1 MTHEQAIERL
11 DEFVSGELPDIE
23 TRLVERHL
31 EGCDECRAEA
41 EAIRALLAEVAT
53 LPAGIAPPT
62 DLWQA
67 IAPRLEPRAVA
78 GPVAEETK
86 VIPFAPRPK
95 VWEPPRWAL
104 QIAAAL
110 VLVVGSSVITMK
122 VMEQD
127 RQPGGIATL
136 PGNDASAPTRG
147 GTPIQDGG
155 TTATPSGAIPVSA
168 PAGRSGN
175 GQLTAL
181 AAFRPAERE
190 YQRAVDE
197 LVQAL
202 DTRRADLA
210 PETVATLERNLAI
223 IDAAIAES
231 RQALE
236 RDPNS
241 QALTRMLSSTY
252 DAKVQMLRNAVQI

>member
-11 DEFVSGELPDIE
+11 DDFGSGELPDIE

-31 EGCDECRAEA
+31 EGCEECRAEA

-67 IAPRLEPRAVA
+67 IAPRLEPRAA
-78 GPVAEETK
+78 EAPVAEETK
-86 VIPFAPRPK
+86 VIPFAPRRK

-122 VMEQD
+122 VMQQE
-127 RQPGGIATL
+127 QPGGIATL
-136 PGNDASAPTRG
+136 PSNDANAPSRGTR
-147 GTPIQDGG
+147 IQDGG
-155 TTATPSGAIPVSA
+155 TTTNPTAIPVSA
-168 PAGRSGN
+168 PAGQTGSG
-175 GQLTAL
+175 QMTAL

-197 LVQAL
+197 LAQAL
-202 DTRRADLA
+202 ETRRADLA
-210 PETVATLERNLAI
+210 PETVATLERSLAI

-241 QALTRMLSSTY
+241 RELTRMLSTTY
-252 DAKVQMLRNAVQI
+252 DAKVQLLRNAVQL